1 LTAGG
6 NGNRSNPLLASTP
19 EDGDRTS
26 RSSTPPSVVKRR
38 DSVKAEIISCIFT
51 EPHAGTAYN
60 TKLETLTVTYDVEK
74 RRERFRNVSFRR
86 TGTNVFQLQDSKRRL
101 IQRLR
106 LCNCGQ
112 DGQSDKRYAYDV
124 RWFTEEREVS
134 GGCTSNGR

>member
-1 LTAGG
+1 
-6 NGNRSNPLLASTP
+6 
-19 EDGDRTS
+19 
-26 RSSTPPSVVKRR
+26 
-38 DSVKAEIISCIFT
+38 VKAEIISCIFT

-124 RWFTEEREVS
+124 RWFTEERDLS
-134 GGCTSNGR
+134 GGCSSSRR